1 VCLNVNAAE
10 LMESMKRC
18 AQTVLY
24 NGGVFRK
31 VENLGERE
39 LAHSISR
46 LDPTGKYP
54 YEKYVSLI
62 F

>member
-1 VCLNVNAAE
+1 MIVYIYIAK

-31 VENLGERE
+31 VENLGTRE
-39 LAHSISR
+39 LAYSISR
-46 LDPTGKYP
+46 IDATGKYP
-54 YEKYVSLI
+54 YEK
-62 F
+62 